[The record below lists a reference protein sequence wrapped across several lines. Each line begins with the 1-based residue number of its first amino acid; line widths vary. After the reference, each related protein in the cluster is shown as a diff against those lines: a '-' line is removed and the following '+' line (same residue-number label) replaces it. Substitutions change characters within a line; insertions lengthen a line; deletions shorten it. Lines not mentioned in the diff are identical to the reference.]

1 MKQDQHMPHFYM
13 MTNTRTDSEH
23 STATLAGD
31 LFIFIELLCAESS
44 EHKEPI
50 SFLRGTVA
58 NMTADTF
65 PGYQLARFLMGLNE
79 EAGLL

>member
-1 MKQDQHMPHFYM
+1 MKQDQHMPNFYH
-13 MTNTRTDSEH
+13 DDKH

-31 LFIFIELLCAESS
+31 HFIFIESLCAESS